1 MCSTSIYT
9 KTQWKEPFLRS
20 ARSDKQ
26 TKTMPRNRQNVENK
40 IQKKSIGK
48 ERLALRITMHFTA
61 TMSRVPTKY
70 MTANNDHTHMC
81 TWLTLWFAQ
90 LDPTM
95 GGLVILSN
103 SSWNDETLALP
114 GEGATKLAG
123 VGGCELT
130 PSYNEHTHHHFYV
143 YLPLLQPTQ
152 STFISPDFMSDF
164 TFPFFSLLPSY
175 FGHFYLSI
183 IKHYF
188 FLIKKKERK
197 KKKYN
202 HLFFRMMKL

>member
-1 MCSTSIYT
+1 MQEVINKQKQCHATGRMWKT
-9 KTQWKEPFLRS
+9 KYKKKVLARKDWRYELRCILQPQCPES
-20 ARSDKQ
+20 
-26 TKTMPRNRQNVENK
+26 RQN
-40 IQKKSIGK
+40 
-48 ERLALRITMHFTA
+48 
-61 TMSRVPTKY
+61 

-81 TWLTLWFAQ
+81 TWLTLWLAQ

-130 PSYNEHTHHHFYV
+130 PSYNEHTHHHVYV

-175 FGHFYLSI
+175 FGYFYLSI

-188 FLIKKKERK
+188 FLIKKKEEK
-197 KKKYN
+197 KKSTTI
-202 HLFFRMMKL
+202 FFLEWWNSKSEKKNEEIFGDIKKKP